1 MTMLLTSGQWLLCL
15 QCALSMM
22 AAYFVTHGSDP
33 TNGIYAILGAGLV
46 TAPSFGE
53 GLGASKERLI
63 ATLLGAVASLPAMWI
78 PDRALALAATAA
90 IVTPAGFLLGGI
102 SIARIAVTVAAVSVV
117 LHVDSAVHYGLFRFT
132 NTLAGVAVALAISIL
147 FWPLT
152 KRLDFTTT
160 VHSLLKASTTLADQL
175 ASQLPT
181 PAAFAAQRALFAA
194 LSNLPKSFLHLR
206 RDPLLRRVREEMR
219 REALL
224 AVEIGVALLSMSLV
238 MERRGTTLADGETAR
253 IQPLCRHVADRL
265 RELQRHYPKGA
276 AASTEAA
283 CAPPWAPDDAAPA
296 PHVALMSEELL
307 AINRWLDDL
316 HALLRQHG
324 VNRA

>member
-1 MTMLLTSGQWLLCL
+1 
-15 QCALSMM
+15 
-22 AAYFVTHGSDP
+22 
-33 TNGIYAILGAGLV
+33 
-46 TAPSFGE
+46 
-53 GLGASKERLI
+53 
-63 ATLLGAVASLPAMWI
+63 
-78 PDRALALAATAA
+78 
-90 IVTPAGFLLGGI
+90 
-102 SIARIAVTVAAVSVV
+102 
-117 LHVDSAVHYGLFRFT
+117 
-132 NTLAGVAVALAISIL
+132 
-147 FWPLT
+147 
-152 KRLDFTTT
+152 
-160 VHSLLKASTTLADQL
+160 
-175 ASQLPT
+175 
-181 PAAFAAQRALFAA
+181 
-194 LSNLPKSFLHLR
+194 
-206 RDPLLRRVREEMR
+206 MR

-316 HALLRQHG
+316 HALLQQHG